1 MNKESK
7 NFEFKAVDDEK
18 GSVEAVFSVFNNMD
32 TDGDV
37 MVPGSI
43 KSGFK
48 DNQVPM
54 VFAHKWDQ
62 PIGKGVISQDENKA
76 VFKGSF
82 FMDTEAGKEAY
93 ALAKGMGDLQEWSFG
108 FRIDDSEVKGFLPD
122 GTEEEIE
129 ARYIKSATV
138 YEVSPVLVGANRE
151 TYTLAIKSG
160 EDAIYESENISEEKA
175 ANDEDIFDNQEDAA
189 KRAEELGCSGTH
201 IHEMDG
207 KEVYMPCAT
216 HESYEAMISNDS
228 KSSEDEEE
236 EEVKYG
242 KCSYGTDG
250 KCAKDEKEKSLN
262 SVEVKSSEEDS
273 GIDTGMT
280 GMRFSDEV
288 KDVLAAL
295 ESLIVRA
302 TSISEL
308 RKGEGRKLSDN
319 ATSALRAVQEDLN
332 DAWAELDQLI
342 EDVAEV
348 PAETEEEK
356 TEDPAPE
363 AEATETEEIV
373 SEVEESS
380 TEEEVEEVPVDEVQV
395 DSEAEEVQAEEEDSE
410 EIAEAEAE
418 VIEDVD
424 AIEEED
430 SELFAEIQQTLAEA
444 AVAELDE

>member
-1 MNKESK
+1 LNKESK
-7 NFEFKAVDDEK
+7 NFEFKTIDDEK

-108 FRIDDSEVKGFLPD
+108 FRIDDAEVKGFQSEEM
-122 GTEEEIE
+122 EEEVE
-129 ARYIKSATV
+129 ARFIKSATV

-160 EDAIYESENISEEKA
+160 EEAVY
-175 ANDEDIFDNQEDAA
+175 EDALKA
-189 KRAEELGCSGTH
+189 LPKDLFETQEEAEKRAQELGCSGSH
-201 IHEMDG
+201 KEMYEG
-207 KEVYMPCAT
+207 KEYYMPCNDHA
-216 HESYEAMISNDS
+216 SYL
-228 KSSEDEEE
+228 SSM
-236 EEVKYG
+236 
-242 KCSYGTDG
+242 
-250 KCAKDEKEKSLN
+250 EKSLRN
-262 SVEVKSSEEDS
+262 DVEEKDASEDS
-273 GIDTGMT
+273 ESNTSVQ

-295 ESLIVRA
+295 DSLIVRA
-302 TSISEL
+302 TSIGEL

-332 DAWAELDQLI
+332 DAWAEIDQLI
-342 EDVAEV
+342 EEV
-348 PAETEEEK
+348 SEIPVSSDEDAKEEES
-356 TEDPAPE
+356 TD
-363 AEATETEEIV
+363 TETLEAEEIV

-380 TEEEVEEVPVDEVQV
+380 TEEIVEEAVAEDSSSEV
-395 DSEAEEVQAEEEDSE
+395 SESEEASEESIEEEI
-410 EIAEAEAE
+410 EIAEAEASVEE
-418 VIEDVD
+418 VP
-424 AIEEED
+424 AQEEEDD
-430 SELFAEIQQTLAEA
+430 SELFAATQQILADAVIAEI
-444 AVAELDE
+444 DEEV

>member
-1 MNKESK
+1 
-7 NFEFKAVDDEK
+7 
-18 GSVEAVFSVFNNMD
+18 
-32 TDGDV
+32 
-37 MVPGSI
+37 
-43 KSGFK
+43 
-48 DNQVPM
+48 
-54 VFAHKWDQ
+54 
-62 PIGKGVISQDENKA
+62 
-76 VFKGSF
+76 
-82 FMDTEAGKEAY
+82 
-93 ALAKGMGDLQEWSFG
+93 
-108 FRIDDSEVKGFLPD
+108 
-122 GTEEEIE
+122 
-129 ARYIKSATV
+129 
-138 YEVSPVLVGANRE
+138 
-151 TYTLAIKSG
+151 
-160 EDAIYESENISEEKA
+160 
-175 ANDEDIFDNQEDAA
+175 
-189 KRAEELGCSGTH
+189 
-201 IHEMDG
+201 
-207 KEVYMPCAT
+207 MPCSS
-216 HESYEAMISNDS
+216 HESYLASLQ
-228 KSSEDEEE
+228 KSQEEQ

-242 KCSYGTDG
+242 KCSYETDG

-262 SVEVKSSEEDS
+262 SVDVKSADEISETDA
-273 GIDTGMT
+273 GMT
-280 GMRFSDEV
+280 GVRFSDEV

-342 EDVAEV
+342 EDVADV
-348 PAETEEEK
+348 PADTDEEEK
-356 TEDPAPE
+356 IEDPAPE

-380 TEEEVEEVPVDEVQV
+380 TEEEVEEVAVEEVQV

-424 AIEEED
+424 AIEEDD

>member
-7 NFEFKAVDDEK
+7 NFEFKAIDDEK

-108 FRIDDSEVKGFLPD
+108 FRIDDSEVKEFK
-122 GTEEEIE
+122 TEEMEEAVE
-129 ARYIKSATV
+129 ARYIKGATV

-160 EDAIYESENISEEKA
+160 EEAVYENTEKA
-175 ANDEDIFDNQEDAA
+175 LPKDVFETEEEAM
-189 KRAEELGCSGTH
+189 KRAKEMGCDGTH
-201 IHEMDG
+201 SMEMDG
-207 KEVYMPCAT
+207 KTYYMPCSS
-216 HESYEAMISNDS
+216 HESYLASLQ
-228 KSSEDEEE
+228 KSQEEQ

-242 KCSYGTDG
+242 KCSYETDG
-250 KCAKDEKEKSLN
+250 KCAKDEKEKSLD
-262 SVEVKSSEEDS
+262 SVDIKSADEVSEADA
-273 GIDTGMT
+273 GMT
-280 GMRFSDEV
+280 GVRFSDEV

-342 EDVAEV
+342 EDVSDV
-348 PAETEEEK
+348 PADTDEEEK
-356 TEDPAPE
+356 IEDPAPE

-380 TEEEVEEVPVDEVQV
+380 TEEEVEEVAVEEVQV
-395 DSEAEEVQAEEEDSE
+395 DSESEEVQAEEEDSE

-424 AIEEED
+424 AIEEDD

>member
-1 MNKESK
+1 MKLNKESK
-7 NFEFKAVDDEK
+7 NFEFKTVDDEK

-108 FRIDDSEVKGFLPD
+108 FRIDDSEVKGFQSED
-122 GTEEEIE
+122 MEDEIE

-160 EDAIYESENISEEKA
+160 EEAVY
-175 ANDEDIFDNQEDAA
+175 EDASKA
-189 KRAEELGCSGTH
+189 LPKDVFEKEEEALKRAEEMGCDGTH
-201 IHEMDG
+201 TMEMDG
-207 KEVYMPCAT
+207 KTYYMPCST
-216 HESYEAMISNDS
+216 HESYLASQQ
-228 KSSEDEEE
+228 KALDEQEE
-236 EEVKYG
+236 LKYG
-242 KCSYGTDG
+242 KCTYEEDG
-250 KCAKDEKEKSLN
+250 KCAKEKEKSLT
-262 SVEVKSSEEDS
+262 SVDVKSIDEVSDA
-273 GIDTGMT
+273 DTGMT
-280 GMRFSDEV
+280 GVRFSDEV

-319 ATSALRAVQEDLN
+319 ATSALRAVREDLN
-332 DAWAELDQLI
+332 DAWAEIDQLI

-348 PAETEEEK
+348 PADSEEEK
-356 TEDPAPE
+356 TEDPALE
-363 AEATETEEIV
+363 AEAIETEEIV

-380 TEEEVEEVPVDEVQV
+380 TEEQVEVATVEEVVVEDET
-395 DSEAEEVQAEEEDSE
+395 EEEIAEDENSDE
-410 EIAEAEAE
+410 SEIAEAEVE
-418 VIEDVD
+418 VIEESED
-424 AIEEED
+424 ALED
-430 SELFAEIQQTLAEA
+430 IDSDLFEEIQQTLAEA
-444 AVAELDE
+444 SIAEIDE

>member
-7 NFEFKAVDDEK
+7 NFEFKAIDDEK

-108 FRIDDSEVKGFLPD
+108 FRIDESEVKGFQSAEM
-122 GTEEEIE
+122 EEEID
-129 ARYIKSATV
+129 ARFIKSATV

-160 EDAIYESENISEEKA
+160 EEAVYENTEKA
-175 ANDEDIFDNQEDAA
+175 LPKDVFETEEEAM
-189 KRAEELGCSGTH
+189 KRAQEMGCDGTH
-201 IHEMDG
+201 SMEMDG
-207 KEVYMPCAT
+207 KTYYMPCSS
-216 HESYEAMISNDS
+216 HESYLASLQ
-228 KSSEDEEE
+228 KSQEEQ

-242 KCSYGTDG
+242 KCSYETDG

-262 SVEVKSSEEDS
+262 SVDIKSIDEISDA
-273 GIDTGMT
+273 DTGMT
-280 GMRFSDEV
+280 GVRFSDEV

-319 ATSALRAVQEDLN
+319 ATSALRAVSEDLN
-332 DAWAELDQLI
+332 DAWAEIDQLI

-348 PAETEEEK
+348 PADSDEEK
-356 TEDPAPE
+356 TENPAPE
-363 AEATETEEIV
+363 ADATETEEIV

-380 TEEEVEEVPVDEVQV
+380 TEEQVEEAT
-395 DSEAEEVQAEEEDSE
+395 AEEVVVEAETEEEIAENENSDES

-418 VIEDVD
+418 VVEESVEVVED
-424 AIEEED
+424 ID
-430 SELFAEIQQTLAEA
+430 SDLFEEIQQTLAEA
-444 AVAELDE
+444 SIAEIDE

>member
-7 NFEFKAVDDEK
+7 NFEFKTVDDEK

-43 KSGFK
+43 QSGFK

-108 FRIDDSEVKGFLPD
+108 FRIDDSEVKGFQSED
-122 GTEEEIE
+122 MEDEID

-160 EDAIYESENISEEKA
+160 EEAVY
-175 ANDEDIFDNQEDAA
+175 EDASKA
-189 KRAEELGCSGTH
+189 LPKDVFETEEDALKRAKEMGCDGTH
-201 IHEMDG
+201 SMEMDG
-207 KEVYMPCAT
+207 KTHYMPCSS
-216 HESYEAMISNDS
+216 HESYLASLQ
-228 KSSEDEEE
+228 KSQEEQ

-242 KCSYGTDG
+242 KCSYETDG
-250 KCAKDEKEKSLN
+250 KCAKDEKEKSLD
-262 SVEVKSSEEDS
+262 SVDVKSADEISEANA
-273 GIDTGMT
+273 GMT
-280 GMRFSDEV
+280 GVRFSDEV

-342 EDVAEV
+342 EDVADV
-348 PAETEEEK
+348 PADTDEEEK
-356 TEDPAPE
+356 IEDPAPE

-380 TEEEVEEVPVDEVQV
+380 TEEEVEEVAVDEVEV
-395 DSEAEEVQAEEEDSE
+395 ESETEEIQAEEDDSE

-424 AIEEED
+424 AIEEDD